1 MCKLCLLIFYR
12 LMVANKLHL
21 YHAYN
26 NNIISLLD
34 PIIIRNILL
43 EICIKCIKYKK
54 SVVTTKYCKNLNR
67 GIRIQIQKDVCG
79 TSVRRGVPVG
89 RRLGGRLAMT
99 LVATINVIIFFLFF
113 FPVVYFSHRRSARIK
128 KLI

>member
-67 GIRIQIQKDVCG
+67 GIRIQIQEDVFG
-79 TSVRRGVPVG
+79 TSVRRSSRSAVG
-89 RRLGGRLAMT
+89 RSTGNDVSGHYKRLS
-99 LVATINVIIFFLFF
+99 FLFS
-113 FPVVYFSHRRSARIK
+113 VVYFSHRRSARIK